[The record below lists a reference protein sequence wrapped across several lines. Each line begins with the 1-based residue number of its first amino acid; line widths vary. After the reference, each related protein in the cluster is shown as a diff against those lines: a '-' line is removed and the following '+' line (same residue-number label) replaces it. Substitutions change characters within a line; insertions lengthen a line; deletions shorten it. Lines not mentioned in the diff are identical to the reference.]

1 MEFICPYFSAQH
13 PSKLAQGPLPNPG
26 QQQMRATRAAL
37 LVSLNHVHPWE
48 TGSENVR
55 GYQSTWCPGALRGP
69 RLPALLCCA
78 SPQGQTLL
86 SPQPGLCRAGPAA
99 PGALLQL
106 NGSTGSFHPPW
117 AEPHHCR
124 ALTESRGQLPS
135 CAPAASTPGKAPS
148 GAGSELRQRA
158 VAAAYSMQ
166 LQLGVKKTLAR
177 KLVTHWSVSECIAAA
192 PLPISFFLQPQK
204 CKGQGGLGMV
214 AHN

>member
-1 MEFICPYFSAQH
+1 MELNPRTAATMGLSHILLKQQDPKFLTLISKSGLRKARPWSLSALISQ

-26 QQQMRATRAAL
+26 QQQTRATRAAL

-48 TGSENVR
+48 TGSENIR
-55 GYQSTWCPGALRGP
+55 GYQSTWCPEVLRGP

-135 CAPAASTPGKAPS
+135 CAPAATTPGKAQS
-148 GAGSELRQRA
+148 GAGSELRRRA

-166 LQLGVKKTLAR
+166 LQLGVKK
-177 KLVTHWSVSECIAAA
+177 H
-192 PLPISFFLQPQK
+192 LQ
-204 CKGQGGLGMV
+204 G
-214 AHN
+214 NW